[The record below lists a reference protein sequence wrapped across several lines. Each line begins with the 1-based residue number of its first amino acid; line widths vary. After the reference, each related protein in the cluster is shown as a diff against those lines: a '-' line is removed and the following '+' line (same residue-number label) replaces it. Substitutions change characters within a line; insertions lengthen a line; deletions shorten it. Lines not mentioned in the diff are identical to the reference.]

1 MLRCYVVTL
10 RPTMWH
16 TGTCGHGS
24 CSTLVSNVIKVDSE
38 NIAKHAISAPKNTSV
53 GLFVLVVYSNDA
65 QLSSPANIA
74 VNNRSQIYMKAK

>member
-1 MLRCYVVTL
+1 MLRCYAVTL

-38 NIAKHAISAPKNTSV
+38 NIAKHAISALKTHFRWP
-53 GLFVLVVYSNDA
+53 F
-65 QLSSPANIA
+65 
-74 VNNRSQIYMKAK
+74 RSCYLQQQCQITLTCEHRC

>member
-1 MLRCYVVTL
+1 MLRCYAVTL

-24 CSTLVSNVIKVDSE
+24 CSTLVSYVIKEDSE
-38 NIAKHAISAPKNTSV
+38 NIAKHVISAPKTHFHY
-53 GLFVLVVYSNDA
+53 LFVLVVYSNDA
-65 QLSSPANIA
+65 KLPSPANNA

>member
-1 MLRCYVVTL
+1 MLRCYAVTL

-38 NIAKHAISAPKNTSV
+38 NIAKHAISALKTHFRWPFRSCYLQQRCQNT
-53 GLFVLVVYSNDA
+53 L
-65 QLSSPANIA
+65 ICEH
-74 VNNRSQIYMKAK
+74 RC